1 MARIL
6 ALQTLNAEPDYTKY
20 PCFSAS
26 WSDWSIAT
34 E

>member
-6 ALQTLNAEPDYTKY
+6 ALQTLNAEPDYTKT
-20 PCFSAS
+20 PCFSSS
-26 WSDWSIAT
+26 WSWWSIVT